1 MGMPSNTETLARIRT
16 LAAIGRAKCTH
27 LDSPEQRVMRALESA
42 IKECCERLVE
52 LATYGRVDSA
62 EYRKVETQLREWDAA
77 WRSNR

>member
-1 MGMPSNTETLARIRT
+1 
-16 LAAIGRAKCTH
+16 
-27 LDSPEQRVMRALESA
+27 MRALEGA

-52 LATYGRVDSA
+52 LATYGRADSP